1 MAGQAERFSGFTHR
15 RLHPRRLVSTDAC
28 NWGQVRVRTCGVA
41 VRRSDSKRGWP
52 VKKTKTSSPAKAKSS
67 PAKAKTAKPAARAPA
82 ARAATA
88 KKPATVKQSAAK
100 TAKPAAK
107 APAAKPEIGSAHV

>member
-52 VKKTKTSSPAKAKSS
+52 VKKIKTSSPAKAKSR
-67 PAKAKTAKPAARAPA
+67 PAKAKPATPAARHPA
-82 ARAATA
+82 A
-88 KKPATVKQSAAK
+88 SADTHTQPPDRK
-100 TAKPAAK
+100 RVV
-107 APAAKPEIGSAHV
+107 SARREAGR